1 MAGRNE
7 RSIGTKENCM
17 KSSNNGAKPKVAR
30 RAKAEP
36 GPLVVHFEFSDPN
49 AQKVCLAG
57 TFNDWKPEAGR
68 MTRTENGKWAANLK
82 LEPGTYEYRLVVDGD
97 WRPDP
102 NADNAVINP
111 FGERNSLVTVA
122 P

>member
-1 MAGRNE
+1 
-7 RSIGTKENCM
+7 M
-17 KSSNNGAKPKVAR
+17 KPRNNGDKPKAAR
-30 RAKAEP
+30 HAK
-36 GPLVVHFEFSDPN
+36 GGSWPLVVYFEFSDPT

-68 MTRTENGKWAANLK
+68 MTRTESGKWAANLK
-82 LEPGTYEYRLVVDGD
+82 LEPGTYEYRLVVDGN

-102 NADNAVINP
+102 NAVNAVINP
-111 FGERNSLVTVA
+111 FGERNSLLTVS